1 MAKWRI
7 LMPLGQFE
15 FTKIWLHAKSKWRL
29 NHLILTK
36 SSLNFTF
43 WKFFEHSE
51 LDYKKQIEIVHL
63 LNASK
68 LIYVRFLN
76 AFLISQHGVKNGS
89 FLNYKLLKFQ
99 NMEPGYPLL
108 EFFFFCVEKKG
119 IPFSLL
125 LVNYNSTKNCQLWCI
140 QSLGWNYKWREETR
154 TRSLWMVSAIQKK
167 NYRNSMFSIIFCFT
181 SPWKPNSPL
190 P

>member
-1 MAKWRI
+1 MIPNAFEMMTQNSKISNFAKI
-7 LMPLGQFE
+7 SQ
-15 FTKIWLHAKSKWRL
+15 IWGKWMVDIIFLHFKLHVASKNRKYFS
-29 NHLILTK
+29 NTSRHC
-36 SSLNFTF
+36 
-43 WKFFEHSE
+43 
-51 LDYKKQIEIVHL
+51 V